1 MSTGLT
7 YVFISDESSE
17 AVPLNG
23 GTFIF
28 SAYEEAYNHGE
39 WLTRNF
45 SSSNSIVYT
54 IYTTGPNQNG
64 FWSNPGV
71 TPVFTPLD

>member
-7 YVFISDESSE
+7 YVFISDESSV

-23 GTFIF
+23 GTFVF

-39 WLTRNF
+39 WLTRIFGTGNVLIY
-45 SSSNSIVYT
+45 S

-64 FWSNPGV
+64 FWSNPAAS
-71 TPVFTPLD
+71 PVFTPFD